1 MAPPVI
7 SIVDDDLS
15 VRRALQ
21 RVVQSG
27 GYTGETFASAG
38 EFLDSSPLGRTACLV
53 LDIHLGTTTGFD
65 LEEQLAIYRA
75 AIPIIFITAR
85 DDAPTRERARRSGA
99 AGYLP
104 KPFEGQALLDTIG
117 SVTAR
122 SPGPASAD
130 SCLSDGGR
138 DSRSTAVNVSGD
150 VNQLTD
156 GTVRSVDAAM
166 RGGMALY

>member
-1 MAPPVI
+1 MAHTPPVI
-7 SIVDDDLS
+7 SIVDDDPS

-21 RVVQSG
+21 RLVQSA

-65 LEEQLAIYRA
+65 LEEQLAAYRA

-104 KPFEGQALLDTIG
+104 KPSRGKHCSTPLVA
-117 SVTAR
+117 
-122 SPGPASAD
+122 SPPRRYPVRHPLIPASPTEA
-130 SCLSDGGR
+130 GMPEAPP
-138 DSRSTAVNVSGD
+138 STCREA
-150 VNQLTD
+150 
-156 GTVRSVDAAM
+156 
-166 RGGMALY
+166 